1 MKHEQNIIIPAL
13 KKPPR
18 ILVVEARFYEDIA
31 DQLFD
36 GACEVLTKANA
47 TIERVHVGG
56 ALEIPPCIALAM
68 RSNKYDA
75 YIALGCIIRG
85 ETYHFEI
92 VCNESARGI
101 MDLGL
106 QGALIGNGIL
116 TVETMAQAAERADKS
131 RLNKGAGAA
140 LAALQLLAVQEK
152 MSKIA

>member
-1 MKHEQNIIIPAL
+1 MKQSQAIVIPTL

-36 GACEVLTKANA
+36 GACEILTKANA
-47 TIERVHVGG
+47 TIERVHLGG
-56 ALEIPPCIALAM
+56 ALEIPPAIALAAQSG
-68 RSNKYDA
+68 RYDA
-75 YIALGCIIRG
+75 YVALGCIIRG

-101 MDLGL
+101 MELGL
-106 QGALIGNGIL
+106 EGVLIGNGIL
-116 TVETMAQAAERADKS
+116 TVETMAQAQERADKT

-140 LAALQLLAVQEK
+140 LAALQLLAVDEK
-152 MSKIA
+152 MRENL

>member
-1 MKHEQNIIIPAL
+1 MKQTQDIIIPAL

-36 GACEVLTKANA
+36 GAQDVLTKANA
-47 TIERVHVGG
+47 IVERAHLGG
-56 ALEIPPCIALAM
+56 ALEIPPCIALAAQSG
-68 RSNKYDA
+68 RYDA
-75 YIALGCIIRG
+75 YVALGCIIRG

-106 QGALIGNGIL
+106 RGTLIGNGIL
-116 TVETMAQAAERADKS
+116 TVETMAQASERADKS

-152 MSKIA
+152 IGKVA